1 VRDSEVL
8 TQVSQ
13 IGTKAYSPVAARY
26 SAPYFAAG
34 LSFGRNSSMKNPA
47 IAKGAVHIMTNA
59 LFL

>member
-1 VRDSEVL
+1 ML